1 MATDLTVTLEDRPGE
16 LARLGEALGGAGINI
31 EGLCGIGMAGRGVI
45 HVLVEDVAVA
55 RQALEGAGIAVEAE
69 ADALVSDMSA
79 QADTPGALGMAARA
93 VADAGVNIVAMY
105 LATHDRGV
113 IVTSD
118 NDAARRALGM

>member
-45 HVLVEDVAVA
+45 HVLVEDAAVA
-55 RQALEGAGIAVEAE
+55 RPALEGAGIAVEAE
-69 ADALVSDMSA
+69 ADALVSVMSA

-118 NDAARRALGM
+118 NDAARQALGM